1 MMEAISISDK
11 SGILSEIKARTNF
24 SRMNLLP
31 EENGKNPVI
40 SYLIAEGGEN
50 FYYFLKELG
59 LADEPNMMILS
70 ARHYYYYDKYDLKGV
85 TNLLNLKR
93 LNLMKHLD
101 SFLHTVSNAS
111 SHGSNFIGCFT
122 DSRSLRKTELP
133 VKRYRGFIN
142 SLDCRIEIEFDR
154 DDVSALLESHCFRV
168 NNMTEINGLIYFRA
182 ENRKKIF
189 N

>member
-11 SGILSEIKARTNF
+11 SGILSELKVRTNL

-31 EENGKNPVI
+31 EENSKNPVI

-59 LADEPNMMILS
+59 LADVPNMMILS
-70 ARHYYYYDKYDLKGV
+70 ARHNYYYDKCDLKGV

-101 SFLHTVSNAS
+101 SFLHTISNAS
-111 SHGSNFIGCFT
+111 SHGSNFIGCFS
-122 DSRSLRKTELP
+122 DRRSVKIPELP

-142 SLDCRIEIEFDR
+142 SLDCRFEIEFDR
-154 DDVSALLESHCFRV
+154 NDVSGLLESHCFRV
-168 NNMTEINGLIYFRA
+168 NNMTEINGLIYFSA